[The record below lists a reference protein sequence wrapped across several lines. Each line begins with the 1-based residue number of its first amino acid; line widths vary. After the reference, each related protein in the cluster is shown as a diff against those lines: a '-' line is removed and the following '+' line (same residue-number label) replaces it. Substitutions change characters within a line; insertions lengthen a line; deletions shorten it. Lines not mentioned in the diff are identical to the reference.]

1 MAEKA
6 ISVSG
11 LTKKFK
17 VYDDV
22 FVDRLKEKMFFWR
35 ASQYYKLF
43 TALDDVN
50 LEVNRGEVLGLIG
63 PNGAGKTTLL
73 KILSGISYPT
83 AGEVSVQGSMV
94 AVLALGLGFNMRFTG
109 RENIT
114 VGGCLLGMS
123 LAEIREKEGWIIEFA
138 ELQNFIDQ
146 PIRTYSS
153 GMLARLSFA
162 VAAAV
167 SPDVLIIDEAL
178 ATGDVFFVQKSL
190 GRIHEITRS
199 GTTAV
204 FVSHNL
210 QQIQRLCSDRVV
222 MMDRGRIVEDDV
234 AHVVIRKY
242 NDLLLQHRQQDAVR
256 QRALK
261 QFAGNRSAGN
271 RSAGPTAADN
281 TSLQTENNSK
291 PYFGSGEVVIKRV
304 YFTNGRGEDVAAAKT
319 GEELQIHLEYE
330 AFHDKKDVR
339 LVLIAENYSGIVAI
353 GLRSDNYFD
362 GGENRLTEQLFDFR
376 TGRGEIV
383 FRFDP
388 LLLTTNKYLV
398 TLTLYDS
405 GALYDKDADFLDQT
419 IFSQRHMAELS
430 VLKPNDMNY
439 SLVMEHPVTIQHR
452 RAA

>member
-6 ISVSG
+6 ISVRG
-11 LTKKFK
+11 LTKQFK

-22 FVDRLKEKMFFWR
+22 FVDRLKEKLFFWQ
-35 ASQYYKLF
+35 ASRYYKLF

-50 LEVNRGEVLGLIG
+50 LDVNRGEVLGLIG
-63 PNGAGKTTLL
+63 PNGAGKTTFL

-109 RENIT
+109 RENIV

-123 LAEIREKEGWIIEFA
+123 LTEIREKEGWIIEFA
-138 ELQNFIDQ
+138 ELERFIDQ

-167 SPDVLIIDEAL
+167 SPDILIIDEAL

-222 MMDRGRIVEDDV
+222 MLDRGQVVEDDV
-234 AHVVIRKY
+234 AHVVIKKY
-242 NDLLLQHRQQDAVR
+242 NDLLLEHREQDAVR

-261 QFAGNRSAGN
+261 QFGGSRSAG
-271 RSAGPTAADN
+271 S
-281 TSLQTENNSK
+281 TSSGRTVPRTESRTK
-291 PYFGSGEVVIKRV
+291 PYFGSGEIVINRV
-304 YFTNGRGEDVAAAKT
+304 YFTNGRGEDVAAART
-319 GEELQIHLEYE
+319 GDELQIHLEYE
-330 AFHDKKDVR
+330 AFRDKKDVR
-339 LVLIAENYSGIVAI
+339 LVLVAENYSGIVAI

-362 GGENRLTEQLFDFR
+362 GGTNRLTEQLFDFR

-405 GALYDKDADFLDQT
+405 GAIYDKESDFLDQT
-419 IFSQRHMAELS
+419 IFSQRHMAELN
-430 VLKPNDMNY
+430 VIKPNDMNY